1 MRHCIV
7 WDPVVTS
14 FLVQLKKETSIKQ
27 EENRIHEKSQQFYQI
42 WNMNYVIFHINTQ
55 GKPKLFN
62 IYLCIN
68 IIFISLFNINKKY
81 YKSNIMN
88 CRVYWRK
95 KAFPRTMFFGHPIRY
110 IGNSRIPNIF
120 TEHPII
126 AFRRNRNLQDILG
139 KEIIF
144 NNNISYVKILIKM
157 VIRSPATPN

>member
-1 MRHCIV
+1 M
-7 WDPVVTS
+7 WDPAVTS

-27 EENRIHEKSQQFYQI
+27 EENRIHKKSQQFYQI
-42 WNMNYVIFHINTQ
+42 WNMNHVIFHINTQ
-55 GKPKLFN
+55 GRPKLFN

-68 IIFISLFNINKKY
+68 IIFIILLHINKK

-88 CRVYWRK
+88 RRVYWRK
-95 KAFPRTMFFGHPIRY
+95 KAFPRTMLFVLVRY
-110 IGNSRIPNIF
+110 IGNSRVPNIF

>member
-27 EENRIHEKSQQFYQI
+27 EENRIHKKSQQFYQI

-68 IIFISLFNINKKY
+68 IIFISLLHINKKY
-81 YKSNIMN
+81 YKSNILWI
-88 CRVYWRK
+88 VESIEERK
-95 KAFPRTMFFGHPIRY
+95 LFQEPCFLVTLY
-110 IGNSRIPNIF
+110 
-120 TEHPII
+120 
-126 AFRRNRNLQDILG
+126 DI
-139 KEIIF
+139 
-144 NNNISYVKILIKM
+144 
-157 VIRSPATPN
+157 